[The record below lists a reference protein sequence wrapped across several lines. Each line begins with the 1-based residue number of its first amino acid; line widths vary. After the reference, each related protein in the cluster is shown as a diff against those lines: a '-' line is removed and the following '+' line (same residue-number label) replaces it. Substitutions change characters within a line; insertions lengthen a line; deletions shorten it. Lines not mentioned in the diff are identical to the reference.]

1 MGRSTIR
8 VVLAIVL
15 MTATWCAPIPLGAK
29 TIDGIVAVVGDEVIT
44 QSELDRRLK
53 VQQVSGKKAVDDK
66 ARRRAVIESLI
77 NDRLMSQILKTAN
90 IEVTEDDLARAI
102 GNVLHQTGM
111 TIEQLRAEVASK
123 GMTYDEYKKEV
134 EKQIQQIKFINQ
146 VIGPQVK
153 ITEQDIRDYYQRHQE
168 NYRGSSRAHIAQ
180 IFLSFAGIQSQDQAD
195 ALRDTAIS
203 ISTQARKGKNFK
215 ELAKKY
221 SQGPNS
227 ETGGDLGMIDLKDV
241 PQAVADTVRNMK
253 VGDVSTPIY
262 TDNGLMIVKVIALP
276 ELSPDDFGAARD
288 RIYQALY
295 EEKIEETL
303 AAYLQK
309 ERQKA
314 FIEIR

>member
-1 MGRSTIR
+1 MARSSIR
-8 VVLAIVL
+8 ITLATLL
-15 MTATWCAPIPLGAK
+15 MAMACCAPLTLGAK

-53 VQQVSGKKAVDDK
+53 AQQVSDKKNIDDK

-77 NDRLMSQILKTAN
+77 NDRLMEQILKTAN

-134 EKQIQQIKFINQ
+134 EKQIQKIKFINQ

-168 NYRGSSRAHIAQ
+168 NYRGSSKAHIAQ
-180 IFLSFAGIQSQDQAD
+180 IFFSFAGIQTQQQAEK
-195 ALRDTAIS
+195 LRDTAIS
-203 ISTQARKGKNFK
+203 VSTQARKGRNFK

-221 SQGPNS
+221 SQGPGADK
-227 ETGGDLGMIDLKDV
+227 GGDLGMVNLKDV

-253 VGDVSTPIY
+253 VGDVSGPIY
-262 TDNGLMIVKVIALP
+262 TDNGLMIVKLIALP
-276 ELSPDDFGAARD
+276 ELSPDDFGASRD

-303 AAYLQK
+303 TAYLQK